1 MAQSEFGEGKGEKKK
16 KKKRPKYM
24 LLSRDLF
31 QVKRHTYAQSEGTG
45 DRPSE

>member
-16 KKKRPKYM
+16 KKKPKYM
-24 LLSRDLF
+24 LLSRDLV